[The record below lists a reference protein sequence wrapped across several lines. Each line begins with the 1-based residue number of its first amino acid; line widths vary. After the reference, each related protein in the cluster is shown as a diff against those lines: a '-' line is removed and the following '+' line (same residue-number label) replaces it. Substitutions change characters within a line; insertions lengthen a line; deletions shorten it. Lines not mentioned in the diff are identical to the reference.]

1 MTKYSFEFKLKV
13 VQEYLEGKGGYS
25 YLAKVHSVKDKKQI
39 RVWVNSYREF
49 GEEGLLRKR
58 KNANYS
64 VQFKLDAIE
73 LYQTSELSYREV
85 ANRLGTRNHAL
96 IASWMRS
103 FRDDG
108 IKGLSKPKG
117 RPPTVPKKKEK
128 PKKRT
133 EEAAKSGSPTK
144 TNESIARIIHSLRG
158 SFKLVELLETLD
170 FPKATFMYWQKRF
183 DRENPDQE
191 IEAEMLRIRKE
202 HKDYGCL

>member
-73 LYQTSELSYREV
+73 LYQTSELSYREI
-85 ANRLGTRNHAL
+85 ANVLKMNYPSL
-96 IASWMRS
+96 IANWMRK
-103 FRDDG
+103 FRNDG

-128 PKKRT
+128 PKKDFVKVT
-133 EEAAKSGSPTK
+133 SEERD
-144 TNESIARIIHSLRG
+144 RI
-158 SFKLVELLETLD
+158 KEL
-170 FPKATFMYWQKRF
+170 
-183 DRENPDQE
+183 
-191 IEAEMLRIRKE
+191 
-202 HKDYGCL
+202 

>member
-73 LYQTSELSYREV
+73 LYQTSELSYREI
-85 ANRLGTRNHAL
+85 ANVLKMNYPSL
-96 IASWMRS
+96 IANWMRK
-103 FRDDG
+103 FRNDG
-108 IKGLSKPKG
+108 IDGLSKTKG
-117 RPPTVPKKKEK
+117 CPSALAEKKNRKRSVQLRQHRKNKTVLK
-128 PKKRT
+128 
-133 EEAAKSGSPTK
+133 
-144 TNESIARIIHSLRG
+144 N
-158 SFKLVELLETLD
+158 
-170 FPKATFMYWQKRF
+170 
-183 DRENPDQE
+183 
-191 IEAEMLRIRKE
+191 
-202 HKDYGCL
+202 

>member
-85 ANRLGTRNHAL
+85 ANRLGMRNHAL

-128 PKKRT
+128 PKKDFVKVTSEERDRIKELEKQVRSLQIENAFLKELRKLRNQEAQQRRT
-133 EEAAKSGSPTK
+133 NQSH
-144 TNESIARIIHSLRG
+144 ESSTASEDP
-158 SFKLVELLETLD
+158 S
-170 FPKATFMYWQKRF
+170 
-183 DRENPDQE
+183 N
-191 IEAEMLRIRKE
+191 
-202 HKDYGCL
+202 